1 MTRVRLDVW
10 LVRTNETRPDTAALA
25 LEELDGRERERAER
39 FVATG
44 DRLRYLAAH
53 IALRRVLALHTGTAP
68 GDLRFTRAT
77 CPRCGGPHG
86 RPELAVGTPP
96 VHFSLSHS
104 HGRVL
109 IAVAAAPVGADIQR
123 SPGGGTVEACLPALH
138 PAERAEVER
147 RPASARPA
155 EFGRLWTRKEAYLKG
170 IGTGLAHGMSTE
182 YLGTDARGRP
192 PGWTVLDLDLAE
204 DPAYAAAVAVRAEGV
219 RPPEVRERGAS
230 FLRAAVPAV

>member
-1 MTRVRLDVW
+1 M
-10 LVRTNETRPDTAALA
+10 NEPRPDVAALA

-39 FVATG
+39 FVSPG
-44 DRLRYLAAH
+44 DRLRYVAAH

-77 CPRCGGPHG
+77 CPECGGPHG
-86 RPELAVGTPP
+86 RPELAVDAPP

-104 HGRVL
+104 HGLVL

-147 RPASARPA
+147 RPESARPTA
-155 EFGRLWTRKEAYLKG
+155 FGRLWTRKEAYLKG
-170 IGTGLAHGMSTE
+170 IGKGLAHGASSD
-182 YLGTDARGRP
+182 YLGTDTHGRP
-192 PGWTVLDLDLAE
+192 PGWSVLDLDLAQ
-204 DPAYAAAVAVRAEGV
+204 DRAFAAAVAVRAQEAG
-219 RPPEVRERGAS
+219 PLEVRERSAS
-230 FLRAAVPAV
+230 FLRAAAPAL